1 MVRGP
6 QLLQYKILR
15 IIRILVLVHHYI
27 HESPRYRLEG
37 RMVVPQENV
46 HVEQDIIEVHH
57 SGLTAFLGVQLV
69 DVAYPRLA

>member
-1 MVRGP
+1 
-6 QLLQYKILR
+6 
-15 IIRILVLVHHYI
+15 
-27 HESPRYRLEG
+27 
-37 RMVVPQENV
+37 MVVPQENV